1 MASFESSVFISTL
14 LALFLMFVDFL
25 ILPTLLVSVLPIVVF
40 AGFIASAL
48 ASSEKHSYRVG
59 GATGG
64 VLAVLFFLV
73 IFFTPPSL
81 TFNLYSLGFDLFLM
95 FEGFI
100 FLIVGFVISLAIFM
114 LLGAF
119 GGLIAQELFAPEE
132 PASGEKDEFQ
142 PLNH

>member
-1 MASFESSVFISTL
+1 
-14 LALFLMFVDFL
+14 
-25 ILPTLLVSVLPIVVF
+25 VVF
-40 AGFIASAL
+40 AGFIASAM
-48 ASSEKHSYRVG
+48 AGSEKHSYRVG

-81 TFNLYSLGFDLFLM
+81 TFNLYSLGFDFFLM

-132 PASGEKDEFQ
+132 PNSEEKDESQ
-142 PLNH
+142 PLNY